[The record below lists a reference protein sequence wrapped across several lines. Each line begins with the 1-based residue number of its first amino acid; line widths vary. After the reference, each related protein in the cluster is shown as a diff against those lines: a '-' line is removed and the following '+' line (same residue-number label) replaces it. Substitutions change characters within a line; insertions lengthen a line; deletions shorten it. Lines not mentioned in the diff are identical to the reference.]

1 MSDES
6 ITAEGDGSRL
16 DSDLVILDGLG
27 YLPFSLRRSLLFRLL
42 SKLCERAPAS
52 SSTNLSLG
60 GWASGRCHANV
71 SAHPVVG

>member
-1 MSDES
+1 MHMITYFIRNTCHDES
-6 ITAEGDGSRL
+6 ITAERDGSRL

-52 SSTNLSLG
+52 FRLIL
-60 GWASGRCHANV
+60 A
-71 SAHPVVG
+71 